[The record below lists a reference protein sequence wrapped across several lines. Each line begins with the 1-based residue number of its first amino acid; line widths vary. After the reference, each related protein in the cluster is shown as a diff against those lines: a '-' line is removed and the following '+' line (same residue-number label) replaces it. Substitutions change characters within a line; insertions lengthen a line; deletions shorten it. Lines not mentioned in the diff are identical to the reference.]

1 MKKFRKYDT
10 NNIGFV
16 KSSRSVGKYHNYDYR
31 FIIGLEPNYFPYQE
45 RYNILSTI
53 KRNNSSIMS
62 RRVCSDT
69 LYK

>member
-10 NNIGFV
+10 NNIGFI
-16 KSSRSVGKYHNYDYR
+16 KSSRSVNKYNNKDYR
-31 FIIGLEPNYFPYQE
+31 FIIGLEPNYFSYQE

-53 KRNNSSIMS
+53 KRNNSSIMG
-62 RRVCSDT
+62 RFFCSDT